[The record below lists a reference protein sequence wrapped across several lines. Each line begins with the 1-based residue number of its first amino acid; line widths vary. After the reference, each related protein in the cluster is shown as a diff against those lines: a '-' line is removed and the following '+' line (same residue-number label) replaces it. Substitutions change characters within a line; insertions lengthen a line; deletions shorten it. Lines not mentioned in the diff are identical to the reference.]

1 MKHGGNKNE
10 AARAYGIEPAEMI
23 DLSTG
28 ISPRPYPLS
37 LSQLDLYDLIE
48 LPQEDKAAS
57 LKNIMRKA
65 WNVPDSANIA
75 LASGSGAII
84 SLIPYL
90 YKGTMRQVYCPQPV
104 YSEHQIAWQRSG
116 FDICSY
122 SAGSLSII
130 GSEIDPEQTAAII
143 TVQPGNPMGHCASPD
158 AWLSLME
165 KAAAHDIMLVVD
177 EAFIDLMPE
186 QSLVP
191 YLGQKGMVVIRSFGK
206 FFGLAG
212 VRLGAAIGH
221 PDDITALEDLLG
233 PWPVSAMAV
242 QFGAEAIC
250 DRVWADDQRE
260 WCAAQMTSLK
270 KGLMARGITIIGGT
284 DLYVLIEIE
293 EAKTL
298 QDNLAR
304 AGFWT
309 RIFEHYPN
317 WMRLGLAKDD
327 ATTTRFL
334 TALDNALNKA

>member
-10 AARAYGIEPAEMI
+10 AARVYGIEPVEMI

-37 LSQLDLYDLIE
+37 LSQLDLSDLIE
-48 LPQEDKAAS
+48 LPQEDKATS
-57 LKNIMRKA
+57 LKKIMRKA
-65 WNVPDSANIA
+65 WNVPDSADIA
-75 LASGSGAII
+75 LASGSGALI

-90 YKGTMRQVYCPQPV
+90 YKGAMRQVYCPDPV
-104 YSEHQIAWQRSG
+104 YSEHQMAWQRAG
-116 FDICSY
+116 FSMMPYEAGAIPDID
-122 SAGSLSII
+122 LNK
-130 GSEIDPEQTAAII
+130 TAAII
-143 TVQPGNPMGHCASPD
+143 AVQPGNPMGHCASPQ
-158 AWLSLME
+158 AWLALME
-165 KAAAHDIMLVVD
+165 HAAAHNVMMIVD

-186 QSLVP
+186 QSLAP
-191 YLGQKGMVVIRSFGK
+191 YLGQKGLIVIRSFGK

-242 QFGAEAIC
+242 QFGAEAIS
-250 DRVWADDQRE
+250 DHAWADDQRG
-260 WCAAQMTSLK
+260 WCAGQMATLK

-284 DLYVLIEIE
+284 DLYVLIEVE
-293 EAKTL
+293 DAKTL

-309 RIFEHYPN
+309 RIFEHYPH

-327 ATTTRFL
+327 VTTTRFL